1 MQKAAIYARYSTD
14 EQRATSIDDQV
25 RRAKEKALS
34 LGYEVPEDLIFSDS
48 AITGQEHGRAKRA
61 GYQRFLDAFEK
72 RQFQAVVVD
81 ELCRLDRDNLGI
93 AILQDKIERSGIRFI
108 STDGLD
114 SNVPGWQLSFGLQ
127 GVIASHAIRETRH
140 RVIRGMIGQL
150 ERGYM
155 IAAAPFGYRMRRAA
169 GDAGTYW
176 EKHETEEK
184 LVGEIFALRRQGASF
199 VAIARSLN
207 ERGVTS
213 PRPSRKN
220 NVPRYWRP
228 TTVRQLL
235 ANTIYRGVFIWN
247 GSAFAKAKAK
257 KNHKELKSIE
267 YQRPSLRIVED
278 DLWFECNK
286 PSAQKAFRGGGKHIF
301 AGLLTCGVCHA
312 KLTISSGG
320 SALTAHCAQ
329 CAQAKRVGVAN
340 RTTRYVSVDSIKAV
354 LTYVMEELLCD
365 DAISEFRVLLREK
378 LNQGQDGKIAEI
390 RREISLKERTASRF
404 LDLIGSAEID
414 DPILSKN
421 YKDVVSEKARLQA
434 ELSRIEAG
442 LLNQDVASIERQLA
456 INPISLLP
464 QLFEGRLPVE
474 RVRAVLFRLFPVIRL
489 DDKPRKF
496 LARFHVEV
504 SQGGIYAELSGT
516 NIVDEGKVEMDLFVS
531 GGAVRPSRWIV
542 SEV

>member
-1 MQKAAIYARYSTD
+1 MQRAAIYARYSTD

-25 RRAKEKALS
+25 RRAREKAES
-34 LGYEVPEDLIFSDS
+34 LGYEVTDDLVFSDS
-48 AITGQEHGRAKRA
+48 AITGQEYGLSKRV
-61 GYQRFLDAFEK
+61 GYQRFLEALESRRFH
-72 RQFQAVVVD
+72 AVVVD
-81 ELCRLDRDNLGI
+81 ELSRLGRDNLGL
-93 AILQDKIERSGIRFI
+93 ALLQDKIEKSGIRLV

-114 SNVPGWQLSFGLQ
+114 TLNPGWQLTFGFQ

-155 IAAAPFGYRMRRAA
+155 IAAAPFGYRMRRAP

-176 EKHETEEK
+176 EKHEAEEK
-184 LVGEIFALRRQGASF
+184 LVGEIFALRRQGASY

-207 ERGVTS
+207 ERGIVS

-228 TTVRQLL
+228 TTIRQLL
-235 ANTIYRGVFIWN
+235 GNTIYRGVFVWN

-257 KNHKELKSIE
+257 KNHKELKSVE
-267 YQRPSLRIVED
+267 YQRPNLRIVED
-278 DLWFECNK
+278 DLWFECNR
-286 PSAQKAFRGGGKHIF
+286 PSSIKVFRGGGRNIF
-301 AGLLTCGVCHA
+301 AGLLTCGVCDA
-312 KLTISSGG
+312 RLTISSGG

-340 RTTRYVSVDSIKAV
+340 RATRYVSVDSIKSLLA
-354 LTYVMEELLCD
+354 YVIEKLLSEA
-365 DAISEFRVLLREK
+365 AISEFRTILRQK
-378 LNQGQDGKIAEI
+378 LNQGQDGKIVEI
-390 RREISLKERTASRF
+390 RRAISLKERAASRF
-404 LDLIGSAEID
+404 LELLGSAEFD
-414 DPILSKN
+414 DPILTKN
-421 YKDVVSEKARLQA
+421 YKDAVSDKARLQA
-434 ELSRIEAG
+434 ELKRIEAG
-442 LLNQDVASIERQLA
+442 LLNCDVESIERQLA

-474 RVRAVLFRLFPVIRL
+474 RVRAVLSRLFPVIRL

-504 SQGGIYAELSGT
+504 SQGSIYAELSGT
-516 NIVDEGKVEMDLFVS
+516 NIVDEGKVEMDLMVS
-531 GGAVRPSRWIV
+531 GGAVRPSRWTV
-542 SEV
+542 SEI

>member
-1 MQKAAIYARYSTD
+1 MQRAAIYARYSTD
-14 EQRATSIDDQV
+14 GQRATSIDDQV
-25 RRAKEKALS
+25 RRAREKAVS

-48 AITGQEHGRAKRA
+48 AITGQEHGLAKRV

-81 ELCRLDRDNLGI
+81 ELCRVDRDSLGI
-93 AILQDKIERSGIRFI
+93 ATLQDKIERSGIRFI

-114 SNVPGWQLSFGLQ
+114 SNVPGWQLTFGLQ
-127 GVIASHAIRETRH
+127 GVMASHAIRETRH
-140 RVIRGMIGQL
+140 RVVRGMIGQL

-155 IAAAPFGYRMRRAA
+155 IAAAPFGYRMRRAD
-169 GDAGTYW
+169 GDAGTFW

-207 ERGVTS
+207 ERGIVS

-228 TTVRQLL
+228 ATVRQLL
-235 ANTIYRGVFIWN
+235 GNTIYRGVFVWN

-257 KNHKELKSIE
+257 KNHKELQSIE

-286 PSAQKAFRGGGKHIF
+286 PSAHKAFRGGGKNIL

-329 CAQAKRVGVAN
+329 CSQAKRVGVAD
-340 RTTRYVSVDSIKAV
+340 RTTRYVSIDSIKMM
-354 LTYVMEELLCD
+354 LTYVMEKLLSD
-365 DAISEFRVLLREK
+365 DEISKFRALLREK

-414 DPILSKN
+414 DPILNKN
-421 YKDVVSEKARLQA
+421 YKEAISEKARLQA

-456 INPISLLP
+456 INPTSLLP
-464 QLFEGRLPVE
+464 RLFEGSLPPE
-474 RVRAVLFRLFPVIRL
+474 RVRAVLSKLFPVIRL

-496 LARFHVEV
+496 IAKYHVEV
-504 SQGGIYAELSGT
+504 SQGSIYAELSES
-516 NIVDEGKVEMDLFVS
+516 NVVDEGIVELNLIVS
-531 GGAVRPSRWIV
+531 GGAARPSCWIV

>member
-1 MQKAAIYARYSTD
+1 MQRAAIYARYSTD
-14 EQRATSIDDQV
+14 GQRATSIDDQV
-25 RRAKEKALS
+25 RRAKERAVS

-48 AITGQEHGRAKRA
+48 AITGQEHGLAKRV

-81 ELCRLDRDNLGI
+81 ELCRVDRDSLGI
-93 AILQDKIERSGIRFI
+93 ATLQDKIERSGIRFI

-114 SNVPGWQLSFGLQ
+114 SNVPGWQLTFGLQ
-127 GVIASHAIRETRH
+127 GVMASHAIRETRH

-155 IAAAPFGYRMRRAA
+155 IAAAPFGYRMRRAE
-169 GDAGTYW
+169 GDAGTFW
-176 EKHETEEK
+176 EKHEVEEK
-184 LVGEIFALRRQGASF
+184 LVKEIFELRHQGASF

-207 ERGVTS
+207 ERGVAS
-213 PRPSRKN
+213 PRPCRKS

-228 TTVRQLL
+228 ATVRQLL

-257 KNHKELKSIE
+257 KNHKELNSIE
-267 YQRPSLRIVED
+267 YLRPSLRMVED

-286 PSAQKAFRGGGKHIF
+286 PSAHKAFRGGGKHIF

-340 RTTRYVSVDSIKAV
+340 RTTRYVSVDSIKTM
-354 LTYVMEELLCD
+354 LTYVIEKLLSD
-365 DAISEFRVLLREK
+365 DAISEFRAILREK

-421 YKDVVSEKARLQA
+421 YKEVVSERARLQA

-474 RVRAVLFRLFPVIRL
+474 RVRAVLSRLFPVIRL

-496 LARFHVEV
+496 VARYHVEV
-504 SQGGIYAELSGT
+504 SQGSIYAELSMS
-516 NIVDEGKVEMDLFVS
+516 NVVDEGIVELNLMVS
-531 GGAVRPSRWIV
+531 GGAARPSCWIV

>member
-1 MQKAAIYARYSTD
+1 MQRAAIYARYSTD
-14 EQRATSIDDQV
+14 EQRATSIDDQL
-25 RRAKEKALS
+25 RRAKEKAVS

-48 AITGQEHGRAKRA
+48 AITGQEHGRAKRV

-72 RQFQAVVVD
+72 REFQAVIVD
-81 ELCRLDRDNLGI
+81 ELCRLDRDGLGI

-127 GVIASHAIRETRH
+127 GVMASHAIRETRH

-155 IAAAPFGYRMRRAA
+155 IAAAPFGYRMRRAE
-169 GDAGTYW
+169 GDAGTFW
-176 EKHETEEK
+176 EKHEVEEK
-184 LVGEIFALRRQGASF
+184 LVKEIFELRHQGASF

-207 ERGVTS
+207 ERGVAS
-213 PRPSRKN
+213 PRPCRKN

-228 TTVRQLL
+228 ATVRQLL

-257 KNHKELKSIE
+257 KNHKVLNSIE
-267 YQRPSLRIVED
+267 YLRPSLLMVED

-286 PSAQKAFRGGGKHIF
+286 ASSIRVFRGGGKNIF
-301 AGLLTCGVCHA
+301 AGLLTCGVCDA
-312 KLTISSGG
+312 RLSISSGG

-340 RTTRYVSVDSIKAV
+340 RTTRYVSVESIKSLLA
-354 LTYVMEELLCD
+354 YVIEKLLSE
-365 DAISEFRVLLREK
+365 DAIREFRTILSLK
-378 LNQGQDGKIAEI
+378 LNQGQDGKIVEI
-390 RREISLKERTASRF
+390 RREISLKERAASRF
-404 LDLIGSAEID
+404 LELLGSAEFD
-414 DPILSKN
+414 DPILTRN
-421 YKDVVSEKARLQA
+421 YKDAVSDKARLQA
-434 ELSRIEAG
+434 ELKRIEAG
-442 LLNQDVASIERQLA
+442 LLNYDVESIERQLA

-474 RVRAVLFRLFPVIRL
+474 RVRAVLSRLFPVIRL

-516 NIVDEGKVEMDLFVS
+516 NIVDEGKVEMDLMVS
-531 GGAVRPSRWIV
+531 GGAVRPSRWTV